1 MKTEHK
7 LPPLTQD
14 VLFGLNEDLFPDDVG
29 RAMLS
34 VYFAGVCDQR
44 IAGMIQDRVRR
55 EKMRQAFRQMPFRA
69 SRLSQ
74 GELLF
79 GIDLLTGEAIQV
91 PIQYLNANALTTGG
105 SGCGKTTKSKFY
117 ILQIAPHVQGMWLY
131 DLRKREFR
139 SLRPLLARV
148 GIDLVVVPARSMRL
162 NPLQLPLGVEPAS
175 YVPRVADMLV
185 QVLGMPPRASSGA

>member
-1 MKTEHK
+1 M
-7 LPPLTQD
+7 
-14 VLFGLNEDLFPDDVG
+14 G
-29 RAMLS
+29 RAILN

-44 IAGMIQDRVRR
+44 IAGMIQNRVRR

-79 GIDLLTGEAIQV
+79 GIDALTGEPIRM
-91 PIQYLNANALTTGG
+91 PIQYLNAHTLTTGG
-105 SGCGKTTKSKFY
+105 SGCGKTTKAKFY
-117 ILQIAPHVQGMWLY
+117 ILQISSNVVGMWLF

-148 GIDLVVVPARSMRL
+148 GIDLIVVPARMMRI

-175 YVPRVADMLV
+175 YVPRAASMLI
-185 QVLGMPPRASSGA
+185 QVLGLPARASKLLQTAVFKLYRRVGVMNGAKQFPTLFEL